1 MIVMIIGMNNFG
13 KDQQRQIEQRPSPL
27 LDIVL
32 EYTCGNH
39 WYLYILREC
48 WMADIY
54 SVMRWLVDF
63 HQKFPISSGYQAIIA
78 LDLLR
83 GAYTPLVGTSQ
94 D

>member
-1 MIVMIIGMNNFG
+1 
-13 KDQQRQIEQRPSPL
+13 
-27 LDIVL
+27 
-32 EYTCGNH
+32 
-39 WYLYILREC
+39 
-48 WMADIY
+48 MADIY

-63 HQKFPISSGYQAIIA
+63 HQKFPISSVYQAIIA